1 MTRHDRH
8 VATPSPDLSSTA
20 GMEVRAGVDRVELAE
35 FKRVMET
42 GGGPFLDS
50 VFTGREL
57 ARCGGRL
64 DRLAARF
71 AAKEAATKA
80 LGTGIRGLSLSEI
93 EVVSHASGQP
103 ELRLAGRASDRA
115 AELGV
120 TSVSVSLT
128 HTSSTA
134 EAFVVALVNSNT
146 PNSTTHKETSV

>member
-8 VATPSPDLSSTA
+8 VATPSPDLLSTA
-20 GMEVRAGVDRVELAE
+20 GMDVRVGVDRVELAE

-57 ARCGGRL
+57 AHCGGRL

-103 ELRLAGRASDRA
+103 ELRLVGRASDRA

-120 TSVSVSLT
+120 TSISVSLT

-146 PNSTTHKETSV
+146 LNSTTHKETSV